1 MAEDAFRQGE
11 SDPLR
16 RMKAYVLAED
26 LVRQS
31 WSDVVLLE
39 KRHAT
44 RAVSSQ
50 LYRAVGSIAAN
61 IAEGYSRSSG
71 KDRARLFEYALGSA
85 RECSVWYESARP
97 VVGSVSD
104 KRLGTLTDIRRL
116 LLVAI
121 QRERNRTIRP
131 E

>member
-1 MAEDAFRQGE
+1 MPEDLFRQGE

-16 RMKAYVLAED
+16 RMKAYVLAEN

-31 WSDVVLLE
+31 WSDVVALE
-39 KRHAT
+39 RRYAT

-50 LYRAVGSIAAN
+50 LYRAIGSVAAN

-71 KDRARLFEYALGSA
+71 RDRVRLFEYALGSA

-97 VVGSVSD
+97 VIGGVSD
-104 KRLGTLTDIRRL
+104 DRLAALTAIRRL

-121 QRERNRTIRP
+121 QRERSRTIRP